1 MQAAHFSM
9 MGGGGALPGDSSGN
23 GASSLTNTT
32 TGNASA
38 GMNIYTATDLR
49 QTDVLLG
56 RGPIIQRYAGNVA
69 FRAHV
74 ATRKTEYL
82 EAKHNVS
89 TKQVIAAQVV
99 QHVRQGCS
107 PPGRFLRRIEKAQV
121 VALGYDEKTELWTE
135 AEEATVMEKAKQML
149 RERPTGDGSG
159 IIPKRNKNKR
169 RTSSE
174 KTESDTT
181 VKPSEPTCTTD
192 VNTQIMQEANRH
204 PAAPSPPAVVD
215 PYPAPAS
222 SVNSQQHA
230 NIASGGAQIMQRQVR
245 QNTTPNVHQQLQ
257 MLVSAEQQKWRESNQ
272 NYASDN
278 EGSVITAA
286 GYSSDTGS
294 IASAS
299 TSVLVEGDGPVN
311 RHFHALG
318 RNIGRPDIAAHQGS
332 VMGSLDN
339 AQDPI
344 TLEDIAEEDAIADQI
359 LGHGGFGV
367 GQ

>member
-1 MQAAHFSM
+1 MQAAHSSM

-23 GASSLTNTT
+23 GASSLTNTD
-32 TGNASA
+32 NASS

-74 ATRKTEYL
+74 ATRKAEYL

-121 VALGYDEKTELWTE
+121 VALGYNEKTELWTE

-181 VKPSEPTCTTD
+181 AKPSEPTCTAD

-204 PAAPSPPAVVD
+204 PDAPSPPAVVD
-215 PYPAPAS
+215 PYPAPVS
-222 SVNSQQHA
+222 FVNSQQHA
-230 NIASGGAQIMQRQVR
+230 NIASGAAQIVQRQVQ
-245 QNTTPNVHQQLQ
+245 QNTTINVEQQLQ
-257 MLVSAEQQKWRESNQ
+257 R
-272 NYASDN
+272 
-278 EGSVITAA
+278 
-286 GYSSDTGS
+286 
-294 IASAS
+294 
-299 TSVLVEGDGPVN
+299 
-311 RHFHALG
+311 
-318 RNIGRPDIAAHQGS
+318 
-332 VMGSLDN
+332 
-339 AQDPI
+339 
-344 TLEDIAEEDAIADQI
+344 
-359 LGHGGFGV
+359 
-367 GQ
+367 